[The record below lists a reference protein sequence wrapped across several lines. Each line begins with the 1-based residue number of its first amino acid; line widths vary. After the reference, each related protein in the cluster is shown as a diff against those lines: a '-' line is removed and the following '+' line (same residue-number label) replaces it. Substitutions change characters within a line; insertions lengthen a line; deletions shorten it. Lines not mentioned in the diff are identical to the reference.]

1 MINAHLPM
9 SSQRSC
15 MQKTKYQRE
24 KQRQVL
30 PSPDR
35 PDRKNVRE
43 KMLIEELEYILQ
55 ERDFTKL
62 DAESYF
68 SCFSSGCV
76 PNCQVQERR
85 LSCQRRK

>member
-1 MINAHLPM
+1 MFAHSTTVSTRIKKGYMIIAHLSM

-30 PSPDR
+30 QSRDR

-43 KMLIEELEYILQ
+43 KMLIEELGNILQ
-55 ERDFTKL
+55 ERDFVKT
-62 DAESYF
+62 
-68 SCFSSGCV
+68 
-76 PNCQVQERR
+76 
-85 LSCQRRK
+85 